1 MSTFTVLYSIE
12 KAIKAYR
19 KLCQNNITTVV
30 PDITV
35 DQALILMILEKNDK
49 SQSEIGDLVFK
60 DYASITRIVQLM
72 INKNYLQKMTDE
84 NDKRKAKLKIT
95 DKGQDT
101 IQKLKPIIRINR
113 ETALNS
119 LLANEKE
126 QLFTTL
132 NKITQNCQI

>member
-19 KLCQNNITTVV
+19 KLCQFNINTIVS
-30 PDITV
+30 DITV
-35 DQALILMILEKNDK
+35 DQTLILMILEKNDK

-113 ETALNS
+113 ETALHS
-119 LLANEKE
+119 LSTDEKE

-132 NKITQNCQI
+132 NKITQNCHL